1 MRISVNYSILNLQTN
16 KSKSIKEELT
26 WLITEAQLE
35 KED

>member
-1 MRISVNYSILNLQTN
+1 MKINVNYSILNLYKN

-26 WLITEAQLE
+26 WLITEALLE